1 MDLPVPLPVADS
13 AWLWTWPAPDPPVA
27 APHPEDPPGRL
38 LLLLDER
45 WTLTRVLATLRPGA
59 GVVDAVLGPEPL
71 LGEQPFGDHPLYR
84 VDPNGRHVTLV
95 QREHQIA
102 AWMTVYRVTRIGL
115 DGDTLFHVERRA
127 TMRPV
132 TDATFDA
139 TVAEFAARPGTRAA
153 FPAPAAAREALVR
166 GMLRRSVYH
175 APVSDVQVGLDGTTW
190 LRWPDTRDGPVRF
203 EVLDARGEP
212 LYTFEADRRM
222 EILTA
227 HGDSVWALIRGQ
239 GDDPS
244 ELVLFRLERVEA
256 GGVG

>member
-1 MDLPVPLPVADS
+1 
-13 AWLWTWPAPDPPVA
+13 
-27 APHPEDPPGRL
+27 
-38 LLLLDER
+38 
-45 WTLTRVLATLRPGA
+45 
-59 GVVDAVLGPEPL
+59 
-71 LGEQPFGDHPLYR
+71 
-84 VDPNGRHVTLV
+84 
-95 QREHQIA
+95 
-102 AWMTVYRVTRIGL
+102 
-115 DGDTLFHVERRA
+115 
-127 TMRPV
+127 
-132 TDATFDA
+132 
-139 TVAEFAARPGTRAA
+139 
-153 FPAPAAAREALVR
+153 
-166 GMLRRSVYH
+166 MLRRSVYH